1 LKIII
6 RILFYLIGLLFLTL
20 GISLAIKAGLGASA
34 WDALAVGESKTFGL
48 SVGNWIIINSSILL
62 FVNAFLQKKRP
73 DWLAAITFILIGRFL
88 DFWLTVE
95 SEHLFDSNMV
105 TRSIQ
110 LVLAILS
117 LTVGVAIYLQAKFP
131 LSPIDDLMISLKKR
145 FGVSLGVAKTIGEVF
160 ALVLAFLLKGPI
172 GIGTVLITFSIG
184 PILQKLRGPIEKL
197 YIKLIS

>member
-1 LKIII
+1 MKIII

-105 TRSIQ
+105 TRYIQ

-117 LTVGVAIYLQAKFP
+117 MTIGIAIYLQAKFP
-131 LSPIDDLMISLKKR
+131 LSPIDDLMISLNKR

-197 YIKLIS
+197 YIKLTS

>member
-1 LKIII
+1 MKIII

-105 TRSIQ
+105 TRYIQ

-117 LTVGVAIYLQAKFP
+117 MTIGIAIYLQAKFP
-131 LSPIDDLMISLKKR
+131 LSPIDDLMISLNKR
-145 FGVSLGVAKTIGEVF
+145 FGASLGVAKTIGEVF

-184 PILQKLRGPIEKL
+184 PILQRLRGPIEKL
-197 YIKLIS
+197 YNKLSS